1 MISILNMD
9 SILTNIDINNKE
21 EALREIAI
29 IAKNL
34 NICKDQDK
42 VYSALIDRER
52 ECSTNVGL
60 GVSIPHIKNDC
71 IKEVSL
77 VILKSNS
84 LFKWEGGENVNIV
97 ISILAP
103 KESDSNLHLK
113 LLSKLSR
120 KLIDKEYKNMLVN
133 SEDKESIYYLI
144 ESALCS

>member
-21 EALREIAI
+21 EALRKIAHV
-29 IAKNL
+29 AQNL
-34 NICKDQDK
+34 NVCKDEK
-42 VYSALIDRER
+42 RVYNALLKRED

-60 GVSIPHIKNDC
+60 GVAIPHIKNDC
-71 IKEVSL
+71 IKEASL
-77 VILKSNS
+77 VILKSNR
-84 LFKWEGGENVNIV
+84 LFNWEGGDKVNII

-103 KESDSNLHLK
+103 EETDSNLHLK

-120 KLIDKEYKNMLVN
+120 KLIDKDYKNSLAKSV
-133 SEDKESIYYLI
+133 DKKTIYKLI

>member
-9 SILTNIDINNKE
+9 SILTNININSKE
-21 EALREIAI
+21 EALKKISTIARNI
-29 IAKNL
+29 
-34 NICKDQDK
+34 NICEDEEK

-52 ECSTNVGL
+52 ESSTNVGL
-60 GVSIPHIKNDC
+60 GVAIPHIKNDC

-84 LFKWEGGENVNIV
+84 LFRWEEEENVNIV

-120 KLIDKEYKNMLVN
+120 KLIDKEYKKKLVK
-133 SEDKESIYYLI
+133 SENKENIYYLI